1 VNYLEKSANM
11 SEDGLYRYSL
21 SRRLSMGENAVL
33 FVGLNPSTADATVDD
48 PTVRRCVGFAQL
60 WGFSWFFMGNLNA
73 WRSTD
78 PKKLPKMELL
88 AVGPGNQEALK
99 WLTHRAELV
108 VAAWGSNP
116 LNSYAL
122 ELAAQILKL
131 PYTRCFGK
139 NKDGAPKH
147 PLYLP
152 KNAVLEKIESLAG
165 PKLIPSGPN

>member
-1 VNYLEKSANM
+1 MNYLEKSADM
-11 SEDGLYRYSL
+11 SGDGLYRYSL

-48 PTVRRCVGFAQL
+48 PTVRRCAGFAQL

-78 PKKLPKMELL
+78 PKKLPKMGFL
-88 AVGPGNQEALK
+88 AVGPGNRGALK
-99 WLTHRAELV
+99 WLMCRAELV
-108 VAAWGSNP
+108 VAAWGSHP
-116 LNSYAL
+116 LNNYAL
-122 ELAAQILKL
+122 DLAAMILRE
-131 PYTRCFGK
+131 PHTRCLGK

-152 KNAVLEKIESLAG
+152 RNAALEKVD
-165 PKLIPSGPN
+165 